1 MYVDLRFFGD
11 QWYQSL
17 DLPDFSTKSYV
28 VVFEYTHW
36 YHRTSKK
43 KISARFLLN
52 GATYALDNYLV
63 FAWGSVKTFDE
74 TYMVLV
80 DADIAKRYPRIVE

>member
-1 MYVDLRFFGD
+1 MWLMVTAVQVGDRVYVDLRFFGD

-17 DLPDFSTKSYV
+17 LDLPDFLQNRMWWSSN
-28 VVFEYTHW
+28 THIGTTG
-36 YHRTSKK
+36 H
-43 KISARFLLN
+43 
-52 GATYALDNYLV
+52 ALDNYLV